1 MKPFARYFLSVCI
14 VSQSFI
20 GCASMADRS
29 INKDIVNYQSETSVD
44 TYREGSEIDL
54 QACFRVS
61 RLQDKY
67 DKNLAGAG
75 NVIQM
80 SSIGFMGGVVA
91 GNLSAAAVV
100 VSMGPV
106 YFGWQIAKSNSAKRK
121 FLALNCDE
129 IPLEDLTSASVV
141 EAL

>member
-1 MKPFARYFLSVCI
+1 
-14 VSQSFI
+14 
-20 GCASMADRS
+20 MADRS
-29 INKDIVNYQSETSVD
+29 VNKESQIYQSETSVD
-44 TYREGSEIDL
+44 AYQQGSEIDL
-54 QACFRVS
+54 QACFRIS
-61 RLQDKY
+61 RLQDQY
-67 DKNLAGAG
+67 DRNLAGAG

-100 VSMGPV
+100 VSMGPI
-106 YFGWQIAKSNSAKRK
+106 YFGWQISKSNSAKRK
-121 FLALNCDE
+121 FIALHCDE